1 MFRNHIHKPTVLV
14 TLAALTVVL
23 SCRKDPPV
31 PDDTSIFAACVIPG
45 TESTIDIMSF
55 NVQGFPKAGYASIA
69 ALADLIIAMDPD
81 VVALQ
86 EVASEADFNRLVD
99 LMPGWSGAYYPVN
112 NDEWNLAYL
121 IRVSEQETINGSLR
135 TLFEGDSY
143 AFPRPPLEI
152 KVRHRKSGREITL
165 INLHLKCCE
174 GQDNESRRRSA
185 SEKLKEYLDQQRPDD
200 AVVMLGDYN
209 DGIASAS
216 GTENPFLNFINDD
229 SSYKIGRAHV

>member
-69 ALADLIIAMDPD
+69 ALADLIMAMDPD

-99 LMPGWSGAYYPVN
+99 LMPGWSGA
-112 NDEWNLAYL
+112 
-121 IRVSEQETINGSLR
+121 
-135 TLFEGDSY
+135 
-143 AFPRPPLEI
+143 
-152 KVRHRKSGREITL
+152 
-165 INLHLKCCE
+165 C
-174 GQDNESRRRSA
+174 
-185 SEKLKEYLDQQRPDD
+185 
-200 AVVMLGDYN
+200 
-209 DGIASAS
+209 
-216 GTENPFLNFINDD
+216 
-229 SSYKIGRAHV
+229 